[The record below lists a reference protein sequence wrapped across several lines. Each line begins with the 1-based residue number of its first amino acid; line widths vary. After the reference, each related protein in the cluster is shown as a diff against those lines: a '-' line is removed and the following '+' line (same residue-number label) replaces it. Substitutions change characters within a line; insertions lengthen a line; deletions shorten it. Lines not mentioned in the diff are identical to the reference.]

1 MLKEVLMYLA
11 LLIVIA
17 IYIAGFLKAYQ
28 RTQSIT
34 SSFFLGM
41 CVLPLSFLFTVN
53 MFKKLL
59 NSPDMLNCKN
69 NQISKLLSVSKITLQ
84 LYPVI
89 HTVVVNA
96 VSELRFPL
104 QDGSQWKFC
113 YMELNR
119 KLKIS

>member
-1 MLKEVLMYLA
+1 MVKEVCMYLA
-11 LLIVIA
+11 LLIVAA

-28 RTQSIT
+28 RTQNII

-53 MFKKLL
+53 MFKQLF
-59 NSPDMLNCKN
+59 NSPDVLNCKN
-69 NQISKLLSVSKITLQ
+69 NKICRLLFASKMALQ

-89 HTVVVNA
+89 HTVVTNA
-96 VSELRFPL
+96 ISELKFSL
-104 QDGSQWKFC
+104 QDGNQWQFY